1 MDVHI
6 IFIMEQFIMDK
17 VISSEVQRKINTA
30 ISHINEDH
38 DTLFA
43 YVEKLRDIALH
54 PESHLHIINILEN
67 FISLFLE
74 HVIKEEQLLRQ
85 YLPIK
90 IVEQHIEQHQGELI
104 LLDESLALLKS
115 ELSLHN
121 IQHVV
126 IQLNRE
132 FENHVNRYDSRILK
146 QLHQLKN

>member
-1 MDVHI
+1 MNKGG
-6 IFIMEQFIMDK
+6 FRK
-17 VISSEVQRKINTA
+17 SKLKISTA
-30 ISHINEDH
+30 ISHIHEEH

-43 YVEKLRDIALH
+43 YVEKLRDIAQH

-90 IVEQHIEQHQGELI
+90 IIEQHIEQHQGELI

-115 ELSLHN
+115 ELSLQN

-132 FENHVNRYDSRILK
+132 FENHVNQYDSEILK
-146 QLHQLKN
+146 KLQQLKN